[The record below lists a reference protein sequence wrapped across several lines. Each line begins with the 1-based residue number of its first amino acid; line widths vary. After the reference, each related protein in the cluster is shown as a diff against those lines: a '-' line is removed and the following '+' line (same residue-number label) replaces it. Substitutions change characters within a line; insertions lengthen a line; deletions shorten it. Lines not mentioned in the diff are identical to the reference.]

1 MIARLLISVYSLVK
15 KLVPALAAMLA
26 ATVAIG
32 AALSTPAHA
41 QRHLTVEEALKLAR
55 ENNRDLKAARES
67 LALVQVSVELVRA
80 QLLPNV
86 TAQGRYT
93 YNYPDAV
100 LDPKTFTEAT
110 DALASLLAN
119 TSSDPT
125 QRAALQQYRAALAE
139 QAGPPITIVKQN
151 QLDFSAY
158 ASIPLVVPSAYP
170 AYQSA
175 IAQKRATQANLEVTE
190 TTILFG
196 AATGFYGVAGA
207 AELVA
212 ARKHAIEVTAET
224 VKNAKARLEAGVVNR
239 VEVTRAELAYI
250 RAVQQLEETEDLY
263 AQVYRSLATLI
274 QLREPFVVDPV
285 AHEFPDRPLDDLL
298 HDALT
303 LRPELRA
310 YDWSITA
317 ARKTELSGWL
327 RWLPQLSGFGR
338 FAAGN
343 YVGFSGKEYSFAA
356 GLQADWLLY
365 DGGVRDANRHQ
376 AAAQRRQTELQLA
389 QLRDTISDDVAK
401 AQRDLKTKRDAL
413 RTAEKAVTLSTET
426 LGLVRA
432 QHAAGTATQ
441 LDLLQAQDALANSEA
456 AVAQA
461 RFDYALG
468 ELQLER
474 NTGVFPPRAGAMR

>member
-1 MIARLLISVYSLVK
+1 MSARLLISVYSLVK
-15 KLVPALAAMLA
+15 KLVPALAI
-26 ATVAIG
+26 V
-32 AALSTPAHA
+32 AALSAPAHA
-41 QRHLTVEEALKLAR
+41 QRQLTVEEALKLAR

-67 LALVQVSVELVRA
+67 LALVQASVELVRA

-86 TAQGRYT
+86 SAQGRYT
-93 YNYPDAV
+93 FNYPDAV
-100 LDPKTFTEAT
+100 LDPKTFSAAT
-110 DALASLLAN
+110 DALASTLAN
-119 TSSDPT
+119 TTNDAV
-125 QRAALQQYRAALAE
+125 QRTALQQYRAALAA
-139 QAGPPITIVKQN
+139 QAGAPITIVKRD

-158 ASIPLVVPSAYP
+158 ASVPLVVPSAYP

-175 IAQKRATQANLEVTE
+175 LAQKRATAANLQVTE

-250 RAVQQLEETEDLY
+250 RAVQQLAETKDLY
-263 AQVYRSLATLI
+263 AQVHDALATLI
-274 QLREPFVVDPV
+274 QLREPFVVETV
-285 AHEFPDRPLDDLL
+285 SREFPDRPLDELL

-310 YDWSITA
+310 YDWTITA
-317 ARKTELSGWL
+317 ARKSALSGWL
-327 RWLPQLSGFGR
+327 RWLPTLSAFGR

-343 YVGFSGKEYSFAA
+343 YVGFSGKEYSVAA

-376 AAAQRRQTELQLA
+376 SEAQRRQAELQLA

-401 AQRDLKTKRDAL
+401 AQRDLKTRRDAL
-413 RTAEKAVTLSTET
+413 RTAEKAVLLSNET

-474 NTGVFPPRAGAMR
+474 NTGVFPPHAEGTR